1 MIHFS
6 NSKSFEFNT
15 VVDDMIKVLKEA
27 NDSLKKHVNV
37 LPFLTTEQHLVL
49 IPHLAKGLSS
59 SDWIYDLSAQAGLR
73 SNHM

>member
-1 MIHFS
+1 
-6 NSKSFEFNT
+6 
-15 VVDDMIKVLKEA
+15 MIKVLKEA